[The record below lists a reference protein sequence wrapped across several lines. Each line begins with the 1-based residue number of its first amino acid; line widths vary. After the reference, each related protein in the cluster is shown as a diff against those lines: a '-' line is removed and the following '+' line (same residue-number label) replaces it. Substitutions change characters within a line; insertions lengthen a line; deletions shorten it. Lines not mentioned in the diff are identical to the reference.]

1 MDSCKPGC
9 LENNGTNLR
18 LLYID
23 NIEIMGGSVHIIK
36 KNTETLVL
44 ASKENGLDVNA
55 DETKYMVMPRQQG
68 AGRRHITK
76 TDNISFE
83 RLGHFKYLGTTLKYQ
98 NSTQEE
104 IKSRLK
110 SGNACYHL
118 VHKLLSSNLLSKNVI
133 QNYKLN
139 SFVVCVRN
147 LVAHIEEGM

>member
-1 MDSCKPGC
+1 MK
-9 LENNGTNLR
+9 LNGTNQPLV
-18 LLYID
+18 YID
-23 NIEIMGGSVHIIK
+23 NVEILGGSVHVIK

-44 ASKENGLDVNA
+44 ASKENELEVNA
-55 DETKYMVMPRQQG
+55 DETKYMVMPRDQD
-68 AGRRHITK
+68 AGRSHITK

-83 RLGHFKYLGTTLKYQ
+83 RVEHFKYLGTTLKYQ

-133 QNYKLN
+133 QNYTLN
-139 SFVVCVRN
+139 SCVVGV
-147 LVAHIEEGM
+147 